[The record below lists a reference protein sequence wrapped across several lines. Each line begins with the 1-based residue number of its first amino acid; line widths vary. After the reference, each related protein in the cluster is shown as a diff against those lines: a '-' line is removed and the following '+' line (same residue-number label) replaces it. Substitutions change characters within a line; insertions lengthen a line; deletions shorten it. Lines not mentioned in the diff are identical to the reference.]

1 MKKRDRSILL
11 SAILLVLA
19 SALGGIAEGKDL
31 APRVEAQA
39 DRILREMSDYL
50 SSVEE
55 FTFHAEISYDSIV
68 SSGET
73 LEFGG
78 SSEVAIHRP
87 DRLRVN
93 YRGDDRQ
100 SNVVYNGRTL
110 TLHKPDVNLY
120 AQTKMTFDLDGAL
133 DRMFEKFGFSV
144 PVADL
149 FYADPYSTLTESV
162 DTGYRVG
169 LRVVDGVPCHHLA
182 FSQETIDWQIW
193 IEDGPRP
200 LPRKLLINYKNEPGS
215 PRYAAR
221 LSGWDLQ
228 PNLSDSYFQ
237 FHPPAGAGEMEFLPN
252 QEKETA
258 P

>member
-1 MKKRDRSILL
+1 MKRRDRSILL
-11 SAILLVLA
+11 STVLLVVT
-19 SALGGIAEGKDL
+19 SALGGIVEGKDA
-31 APRVEAQA
+31 APGVEVQA
-39 DRILREMSDYL
+39 DRILREMSEYL
-50 SSVEE
+50 SSFEE
-55 FTFHAEISYDSIV
+55 LMLHAEISYDSVV

-78 SSEVAIHRP
+78 ISEVAIHRP
-87 DRLRVN
+87 NRLHVK
-93 YRGDDRQ
+93 YRGEQRQ
-100 SNVVYNGRTL
+100 SNVVYNGRTF

-120 AQTKMTFDLDGAL
+120 AQTKMTIDLDGAL

-149 FYADPYSTLTESV
+149 FYADPYSTLIESV
-162 DTGYRVG
+162 ETGYLVG
-169 LRVVDGVPCHHLA
+169 RRVVDGVLCHHLA

-215 PRYAAR
+215 PRYTAQ
-221 LSGWDLQ
+221 LSSWDLQ
-228 PNLSDSYFQ
+228 PRLSDSYFQ

-252 QEKETA
+252 QDEETA

>member
-1 MKKRDRSILL
+1 MKRRDRSIPHSAVLL
-11 SAILLVLA
+11 IVAGALV
-19 SALGGIAEGKDL
+19 GIAEGKDA
-31 APRVEAQA
+31 APGIEAQA
-39 DRILREMSDYL
+39 DRILREMSQYL

-55 FTFHAEISYDSIV
+55 LTLHAEISFDSVV
-68 SSGET
+68 SSGEM

-87 DRLRVN
+87 DRLRVK
-93 YRGDDRQ
+93 YRGDQRQ

-120 AQTKMTFDLDGAL
+120 AQTKMTYDLDGAL

-149 FYADPYSTLTESV
+149 FYADPYATLTGSV
-162 DTGYRVG
+162 ETGYLVG
-169 LRVVDGVPCHHLA
+169 LRVIDGVPCHHLA

-228 PNLSDSYFQ
+228 PHLSDSYFQ
-237 FHPPAGAGEMEFLPN
+237 FHPPAGADEMEFLPS